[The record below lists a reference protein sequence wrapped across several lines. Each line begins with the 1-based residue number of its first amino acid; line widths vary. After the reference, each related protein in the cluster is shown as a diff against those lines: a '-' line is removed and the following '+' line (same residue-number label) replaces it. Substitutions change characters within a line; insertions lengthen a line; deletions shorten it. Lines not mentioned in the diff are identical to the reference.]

1 MTLAVT
7 LAGCMTLLSALS
19 LPAFAGD
26 LVRIPNA
33 PLAPAL
39 EAADLAGQRQA
50 LSQYRGSVVLVNFWA
65 SWCPPCLRE
74 MPSLERLAESL
85 AGRPFKVLAVNVG
98 ETPRRAE
105 EAMRRIGYR
114 GTLLL
119 DPDQEI
125 FDAWKARVL
134 PISFL
139 VACDGRLRYQA
150 LGPLEWDAPT
160 VMDAVESLVREG
172 LADCKP

>member
-74 MPSLERLAESL
+74 MPSLGRLAESL